1 MSSNRKGEVM
11 NRKLLRGAA
20 MALVLSAG
28 LTNFVHA
35 ADTPSQ
41 GGAIVVT
48 YKDDM
53 ATLDPAIGYDWQNW
67 SMINSMFSRLV
78 DYKPGSTELEPSLA
92 TSYTVSPDGLT
103 YTFKLNPNAKFTN
116 GRKVVA
122 ADVKYSIE
130 RAVNPKTQGPG
141 GGFYHSIVG
150 QDKMADGSALTIS
163 GIDAIGEDTVKFTLS
178 QPDATFLNIL
188 ALNFAST
195 VPKEVVEAEGADFGK
210 KPLGSGAYILKEWV
224 SGQHLIFVRNPDYF
238 RPRPDLDQF
247 TVEIGQEPLVNIL
260 RLQKGEVDIAGDGIP
275 PAKYLEIKNSA
286 DAKDLIVD
294 RSQLETSY
302 ITINVTKKPFDDVRV
317 RKAINMAINKDRIV
331 RIVNGRATPA
341 SQVLP
346 PGMPGY
352 DSAYKGYPYDVEGA
366 KKLMEEAG
374 LKDGFSTTL
383 YAMNTDPNP
392 RIAQAIQQDLAA
404 IGIKAEIK
412 ALAQPEVIA
421 AGGNKDQSS
430 LIWSGG
436 MGWVND
442 FPDPSDFYGPI
453 LGCGGAVT
461 GGWNWSWF
469 CDKSFEDR
477 ATKADAMS
485 KPEEKD
491 ERYKVWGQIFTDIQ
505 TQQAPWAPVFN
516 ERRVV
521 AKSKRMGGPDQVYID
536 PTRVIDY
543 EAIYIKK

>member
-1 MSSNRKGEVM
+1 
-11 NRKLLRGAA
+11 
-20 MALVLSAG
+20 
-28 LTNFVHA
+28 
-35 ADTPSQ
+35 
-41 GGAIVVT
+41 
-48 YKDDM
+48 
-53 ATLDPAIGYDWQNW
+53 
-67 SMINSMFSRLV
+67 MFSRLV

-150 QDKMADGSALTIS
+150 QDKMADGSAQTIS
-163 GIDAIGEDTVKFTLS
+163 GIEAIGDDTVKFTLS
-178 QPDATFLNIL
+178 QPDATFLNVL
-188 ALNFAST
+188 ALNFASA

-238 RPRPDLDQF
+238 RPRPNLDQF

-275 PAKYLEIKNSA
+275 PAKYLEIKNSP
-286 DAKDLIVD
+286 DAKDVIVD

-341 SQVLP
+341 NQVLP

-352 DSAYKGYPYDVEGA
+352 DNAYKGYPYDVEGA

-412 ALAQPEVIA
+412 ALAQPEVIT
-421 AGGNKDQSS
+421 QS
-430 LIWSGG
+430 
-436 MGWVND
+436 
-442 FPDPSDFYGPI
+442 
-453 LGCGGAVT
+453 
-461 GGWNWSWF
+461 
-469 CDKSFEDR
+469 
-477 ATKADAMS
+477 
-485 KPEEKD
+485 
-491 ERYKVWGQIFTDIQ
+491 
-505 TQQAPWAPVFN
+505 
-516 ERRVV
+516 
-521 AKSKRMGGPDQVYID
+521 
-536 PTRVIDY
+536 
-543 EAIYIKK
+543 

>member
-1 MSSNRKGEVM
+1 M
-11 NRKLLRGAA
+11 NGKLLKSAA

-28 LTNFVHA
+28 LATFA
-35 ADTPSQ
+35 RADDTPNQ

-92 TSYTVSPDGLT
+92 TSYTVSPDGMT

-150 QDKMADGSALTIS
+150 QDKMADGSAQTIS
-163 GIDAIGEDTVKFTLS
+163 GIEAIGDDTVKFTLS
-178 QPDATFLNIL
+178 QPDATFLNVL
-188 ALNFAST
+188 ALNFASA

-238 RPRPDLDQF
+238 RPRPNVDQY

-275 PAKYLEIKNSA
+275 PAKYLEIKNSP

-341 SQVLP
+341 NQVLP

-352 DSAYKGYPYDVEGA
+352 DNAYKGYPYDVEGA

-421 AGGNKDQSS
+421 AGGNKDQSP

-436 MGWVND
+436 MGWIND

-453 LGCGGAVT
+453 LGCGGAIA

-485 KPEEKD
+485 KPEQKD
-491 ERYKVWGQIFTDIQ
+491 ERYKTWGQIFTDIQ

-521 AKSKRMGGPDQVYID
+521 AKSKRMGGPDEVYLD

>member
-1 MSSNRKGEVM
+1 M
-11 NRKLLRGAA
+11 NRKLLKSAA
-20 MALVLSAG
+20 VALVLSTG
-28 LTNFVHA
+28 LATFA
-35 ADTPSQ
+35 RAEDTPNQ
-41 GGAIVVT
+41 GGTIVVT

-78 DYKPGSTELEPSLA
+78 DYKFGTTEIAPSLA
-92 TSYTVSPDGLT
+92 DSWTVSPDGLV

-116 GRKVVA
+116 GRKVTA

-150 QDKMADGSALTIS
+150 QDKMADGSATTIP
-163 GIDAIGEDTVKFTLS
+163 GIEAVDESTIKFTLT
-178 QPDATFLNIL
+178 QPDATFLNVL
-188 ALNFAST
+188 ALNFASA

-210 KPLGSGAYILKEWV
+210 KPVGSGAFKLDEWV
-224 SGQHLIFVRNPDYF
+224 PGQRLVFSRNPDYF
-238 RPRPDLDQF
+238 RGRPNLDGYKI
-247 TVEIGQEPLVNIL
+247 EIGQEPLVAIL

-275 PAKYLEIKNSA
+275 PAKYLEIKNSPEGA
-286 DAKDLIVD
+286 SMIVD
-294 RSQLETSY
+294 HDQVETSY

-331 RIVNGRATPA
+331 RIINGRATVA
-341 SQVLP
+341 DQVLP
-346 PGMPGY
+346 PLMPGY
-352 DSAYKGYPYDVEGA
+352 DKGYKGYPYDVEGA
-366 KKLMEEAG
+366 KKLMEAAG
-374 LKDGFSTTL
+374 LKDGFETTL
-383 YAMNTDPNP
+383 YAMNADPNP

-412 ALAQPEVIA
+412 SLAQPEVIA
-421 AGGNKDQSS
+421 AGGNKDQAA
-430 LIWSGG
+430 LTWSGG
-436 MGWVND
+436 MGWMND
-442 FPDPSDFYGPI
+442 YPDPSDFYGPI
-453 LGCGGAVT
+453 LGCGGAVA

-469 CDKSFEDR
+469 CDKTFEDR

-491 ERYKVWGQIFTDIQ
+491 ERYKIWSQIFTDIQ
-505 TQQAPWAPVFN
+505 AQQAPWAPVFN

-521 AKSKRMGGPDQVYID
+521 AKSSRMGGPDEIYVD
-536 PTRVIDY
+536 PTRIIDY
-543 EAIYIKK
+543 PAVYIKK